1 MAKRS
6 DFAQKLLDD
15 LRLRKER
22 MAVSNHHS
30 SRGSKPVASDTYA
43 YARQTNRGSR
53 DMRTQQTQ
61 AGSRAAS
68 GHNRHRSSHKSF
80 SMEDAS
86 KQLVPVRRGQ
96 QNHQQIGDLS
106 MALTFAIENG
116 AKLGRM
122 DAPSSKSMLNFL
134 QKISRRSGDWG
145 NMQKP
150 NTIDIHFSSSNHLPA
165 LSHQHIKEI
174 SKGAQ
179 RLNQILRACSNGLN
193 IDTYSVDIG
202 KELLK
207 GATELE
213 ESLRMLVN
221 LQESSD
227 YKVTPQ
233 SKNRIKLLD
242 DNNEEEED
250 DDDDKA
256 VKGAVHMKQ
265 IGLPRFSF
273 DKPSRNSSYTK
284 DDARTDLK
292 QRLLALPYPS
302 ELPENLSSV
311 SSSSFV
317 THKRSSSHGSNMKN
331 PAVSESR
338 NQPSP
343 SKPNP
348 EKKRISNVVA
358 KLMGLEEI
366 PANEDVADVST
377 EKEASSRKKISGSV
391 LSSLEKGNVNR
402 RNTKDVENLVP
413 PLGRK
418 QKQVMQEKTYALD
431 SGRNS
436 TFQHDGRQIH
446 KDVEGLNPMRGSNMA
461 NMKMDKQ
468 QSNNVLSQINRF
480 RQDIKKKEWKQNT
493 TEVKGAQNIDDFLE
507 INPLRDQYQK
517 VIISQPL
524 KASEAATTWSAQT
537 ELRAEKRDTNRHTS
551 SNQVKGPNKMSSQ
564 WKSPGS
570 NGFQHQQLPTLAE
583 NFDTKDTKQQ
593 RNQIKRQ
600 ELDHRSQAAPYGKI
614 PIESGDARNTKRFGH
629 STSCEDIEQNKS
641 RTNAIAHKQDSRS
654 KNSDENSA
662 SRDLKPDDTLKK
674 KKNIISPGPG
684 KEVKPARPQTIEKA
698 ETTLIRAQ
706 KVATTRRID
715 ELSEKRRGTSPNLS
729 KLKQQASSTLSQ
741 KKQRGVDKRL
751 SASKETH
758 REKSGKFNQTKVPLV
773 KSKKSTASIQQADI
787 PEERETRAE
796 EACKLHLQ
804 DHLSDDCESLQSPQ
818 VQASAE
824 NATMIKT
831 DDQDD
836 HQLNSGG
843 NDDGHE
849 SRTII
854 TDQIRE
860 DRTEIYNS
868 HQQVEEKEQKVRQQ
882 KKLPEPLTE
891 AENHLKKILVKNQ
904 RFVDTAEALFRLN
917 IATDILNVS
926 DSPDCN
932 NEEENKLMIDCSF
945 EVMKRKGKRQEIL
958 RRNHNPF
965 TKLTVNCTE
974 RESLDGLIGKLYKD
988 LEKLRMYGRKEK
1000 AESGIEEYLPKMLEI
1015 DVYGSEPDVN
1025 SMWEMGWE
1033 KVDTAFAQKD
1043 EVIKEVEKQVLNG
1056 LLDELTGD
1064 LLVVF

>member
-1 MAKRS
+1 
-6 DFAQKLLDD
+6 
-15 LRLRKER
+15 
-22 MAVSNHHS
+22 
-30 SRGSKPVASDTYA
+30 
-43 YARQTNRGSR
+43 
-53 DMRTQQTQ
+53 
-61 AGSRAAS
+61 
-68 GHNRHRSSHKSF
+68 
-80 SMEDAS
+80 
-86 KQLVPVRRGQ
+86 
-96 QNHQQIGDLS
+96 
-106 MALTFAIENG
+106 
-116 AKLGRM
+116 
-122 DAPSSKSMLNFL
+122 
-134 QKISRRSGDWG
+134 
-145 NMQKP
+145 
-150 NTIDIHFSSSNHLPA
+150 
-165 LSHQHIKEI
+165 
-174 SKGAQ
+174 
-179 RLNQILRACSNGLN
+179 
-193 IDTYSVDIG
+193 
-202 KELLK
+202 
-207 GATELE
+207 
-213 ESLRMLVN
+213 
-221 LQESSD
+221 
-227 YKVTPQ
+227 
-233 SKNRIKLLD
+233 
-242 DNNEEEED
+242 
-250 DDDDKA
+250 
-256 VKGAVHMKQ
+256 MKQ

-537 ELRAEKRDTNRHTS
+537 ELRAEK
-551 SNQVKGPNKMSSQ
+551 
-564 WKSPGS
+564 
-570 NGFQHQQLPTLAE
+570 
-583 NFDTKDTKQQ
+583 
-593 RNQIKRQ
+593 
-600 ELDHRSQAAPYGKI
+600 
-614 PIESGDARNTKRFGH
+614 
-629 STSCEDIEQNKS
+629 
-641 RTNAIAHKQDSRS
+641 
-654 KNSDENSA
+654 
-662 SRDLKPDDTLKK
+662 
-674 KKNIISPGPG
+674 
-684 KEVKPARPQTIEKA
+684 
-698 ETTLIRAQ
+698 AQ

-854 TDQIRE
+854 TDQIRA
-860 DRTEIYNS
+860 